1 MPRLTDDRT
10 ITISHRLLP
19 KADLISKR
27 DPLKKH
33 MDTIESIDQ
42 SLMTLANNIIVGENQ
57 QGEIAE
63 TMLKETSLYQ
73 TNCANL
79 LEQIRHEITRA
90 ALSLDTQVDNMKT
103 QPITLTFKS
112 KAID

>member
-1 MPRLTDDRT
+1 MTDDRT

-19 KADLISKR
+19 KVDLISKR

-42 SLMTLANNIIVGENQ
+42 SLMTLASNIIVGENQ

-63 TMLKETSLYQ
+63 AMLKETSLYQ

-79 LEQIRHEITRA
+79 LEQLRHEMTRA
-90 ALSLDTQVDNMKT
+90 VLTLDTQVDNMKT
-103 QPITLTFKS
+103 QPITLTFES